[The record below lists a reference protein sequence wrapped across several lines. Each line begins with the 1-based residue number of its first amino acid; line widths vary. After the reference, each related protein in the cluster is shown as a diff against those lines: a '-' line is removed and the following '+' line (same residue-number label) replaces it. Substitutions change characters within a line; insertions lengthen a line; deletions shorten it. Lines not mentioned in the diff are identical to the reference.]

1 LIEEKKYTVL
11 ADFLELIKKLYL
23 RKRKDC
29 CVRALGASLFDRV
42 TEQDLGKFTW
52 KKSGQTHLKS

>member
-11 ADFLELIKKLYL
+11 ADLLELIKKLYL

-42 TEQDLGKFTW
+42 IEQDLGKFT
-52 KKSGQTHLKS
+52 